1 MAVKAK
7 KSVQDFETTINEAA
21 PYYVIFGYKYN
32 FGNVPSIVLV
42 SKSFEEVKDRMKE
55 IINDEFNVAKRIYN
69 AYEVNSVSSGIVD
82 IPLLLKMNEQSESD
96 KTKLLERI
104 DKIQPLL
111 FRIEETDKAGDAL
124 IFESSSLSEIKAQ
137 AKDIITVESSNESNN
152 YKECK
157 ITVGVPKTNTFKT
170 ICILNK

>member
-55 IINDEFNVAKRIYN
+55 IIKKEIY
-69 AYEVNSVSSGIVD
+69 D
-82 IPLLLKMNEQSESD
+82 D
-96 KTKLLERI
+96 K
-104 DKIQPLL
+104 P
-111 FRIEETDKAGDAL
+111 
-124 IFESSSLSEIKAQ
+124 
-137 AKDIITVESSNESNN
+137 VW
-152 YKECK
+152 
-157 ITVGVPKTNTFKT
+157 
-170 ICILNK
+170 

>member
-1 MAVKAK
+1 MAVKTK
-7 KSVQDFETTINEAA
+7 KNVLDFETAINEAA

-82 IPLLLKMNEQSESD
+82 IPILLNEQSGND
-96 KTKLLERI
+96 KQSLI
-104 DKIQPLL
+104 DKVDSMKPLV
-111 FRIEETDKAGDAL
+111 FRIEETDETGNAL
-124 IFESSSLSEIKAQ
+124 IFESSSVAETKAQ
-137 AKDIITVESSNESNN
+137 AKEIMKAESADDSSSHKEYRIKICVSN
-152 YKECK
+152 
-157 ITVGVPKTNTFKT
+157 TDTFRT
-170 ICILNK
+170 ICVLNK